1 MTKSTGILL
10 VSHVKEVAEGLTRLL
25 DQVAGDVTI
34 KTAGGT
40 EEGGIGTSFDL
51 IAETLESF
59 EEDTVFCFFDL
70 GSAQMNLE
78 MAIETSDKDVQLM
91 KTAFIEGAYTA
102 ASLLQA
108 DVKSDEISRQL
119 KKLVIKD

>member
-40 EEGGIGTSFDL
+40 EDGGIGTSFDL
-51 IAETLESF
+51 PEKECPNCSSMLYRDGQDIPFETF
-59 EEDTVFCFFDL
+59 L
-70 GSAQMNLE
+70 GFKG
-78 MAIETSDKDVQLM
+78 DKVPDISSSV
-91 KTAFIEGAYTA
+91 
-102 ASLLQA
+102 
-108 DVKSDEISRQL
+108 VKR
-119 KKLVIKD
+119 

>member
-34 KTAGGT
+34 KTAGGS
-40 EEGGIGTSFDL
+40 EDGGIGTSFDL

-59 EEDTVFCFFDL
+59 EEKTIFCFFDL

-91 KTAFIEGAYTA
+91 KTAFIEGAYTG

-108 DVKSDEISRQL
+108 EVDPDEISRQL